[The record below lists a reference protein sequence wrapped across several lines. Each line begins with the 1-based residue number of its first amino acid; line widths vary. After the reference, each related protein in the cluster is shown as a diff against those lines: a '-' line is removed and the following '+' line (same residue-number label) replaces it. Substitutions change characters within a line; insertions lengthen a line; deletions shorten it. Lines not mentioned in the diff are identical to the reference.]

1 MVWSDNDR
9 GTNCDHCSRDL
20 MTGVPAGERKQGG
33 VTRRHWTHQVAL
45 RCIYCIVTLL
55 YRYRPFNTRHIYSQ
69 TSPQVGVS
77 NSGGGGVVI

>member
-20 MTGVPAGERKQGG
+20 MTGVPAGDRKQGG
-33 VTRRHWTHQVAL
+33 VTRRHWTHQVAV

-55 YRYRPFNTRHIYSQ
+55 CIELLTPDTF
-69 TSPQVGVS
+69 TSKHHHRLK
-77 NSGGGGVVI
+77 VVMVVVVW